1 MSCANFSK
9 CAVANT
15 LKGIINIIKIIKVGK
30 RTNLKLRQITASEM
44 VLFSDYCMSRL
55 RKLTIR
61 TIAACSDS
69 SDSSDIMCLAPE
81 DAGGSLHAAAVTIHS
96 DSSDCL
102 ETTVVAATLNF
113 SKREPK
119 LM

>member
-15 LKGIINIIKIIKVGK
+15 LKGIKIIKVGK

-69 SDSSDIMCLAPE
+69 SDIMCLAPE
-81 DAGGSLHAAAVTIHS
+81 DASGSPHAAAVTIHS